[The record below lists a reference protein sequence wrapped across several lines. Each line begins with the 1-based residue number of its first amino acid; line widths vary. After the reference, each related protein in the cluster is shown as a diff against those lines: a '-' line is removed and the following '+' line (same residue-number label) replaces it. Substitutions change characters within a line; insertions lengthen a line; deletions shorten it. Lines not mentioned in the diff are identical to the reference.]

1 MIGIVDYGMGNVGSV
16 ESMINFLGYHK
27 TMIIKSPEELKFV
40 DKIILP
46 GVGSFDNGM
55 GNIIHSGWLW
65 ELHHHVIEKRKPI
78 LGICLGMQLLMEKSE
93 EGNRAGLGFIK
104 GECKKFNFS
113 DTAFLH
119 RFRGLRLKVPHMGWN
134 QVKPIKSDLCEEDS
148 RFYFVH
154 SYYVECKNKEDIMLE
169 TDYGIKFTSGV
180 SKDNIF
186 GVQFHPEKSHK
197 YGMRLMEKFINL

>member
-27 TMIIKSPEELKFV
+27 TKIIKSPEELKLV
-40 DKIILP
+40 DKVILP

-55 GNIIHSGWLW
+55 SNIIHSGWLR
-65 ELHHHVIEKRKPI
+65 ELQHHVIEKRKPI

-93 EGNRAGLGFIK
+93 EGNLSGLGFIK

-119 RFRGLRLKVPHMGWN
+119 RFRGMKLKVPHMGWN
-134 QVKPIKSDLCEEDS
+134 QVKLIKSDLCEEDS

-154 SYYVECKNKEDIMLE
+154 SYYVECENKEDIMLE

-180 SKDNIF
+180 SKNNIF

-197 YGMRLMEKFINL
+197 YGMKLMENFINL

>member
-27 TMIIKSPEELKFV
+27 TKIVKSPEELRLV
-40 DKIILP
+40 DKIVLP

-55 GNIIHSGWLW
+55 GNIIHSGWLG
-65 ELHHHVIEKRKPI
+65 ELHHNVIEKHKPI

-93 EGNRAGLGFIK
+93 EGNQSGLGFVK

-113 DTAFLH
+113 NTS
-119 RFRGLRLKVPHMGWN
+119 LKVPHMGWN
-134 QVKPIKSDLCEEDS
+134 QVKPIKTELCKEDS

-154 SYYVECKNKEDIMLE
+154 SYYVECDNKEDIMLE
-169 TDYGIKFTSGV
+169 TTYGIKFTSGI

-197 YGMRLMEKFINL
+197 YGMKLMENFINL

>member
-27 TMIIKSPEELKFV
+27 TQIIKSPEELNLV
-40 DKIILP
+40 DKLILP

-55 GNIIHSGWLW
+55 GNIIHSGWLK
-65 ELHHHVIEKRKPI
+65 ELHHHVIEKHKPI

-93 EGNRAGLGFIK
+93 EGTLAGLGFIK
-104 GECKKFNFS
+104 GECKKFNFK
-113 DTAFLH
+113 DTK
-119 RFRGLRLKVPHMGWN
+119 LKVPHMGWN
-134 QVKPIKSDLCEEDS
+134 QVKPIKSDLCEKDS

-169 TDYGIKFTSGV
+169 TEYGIKFTSGV

-197 YGMRLMEKFINL
+197 YGMKLMEKFITC

>member
-27 TMIIKSPEELKFV
+27 TKIIKSPEELDLV
-40 DKIILP
+40 DKIVLP

-55 GNIIHSGWLW
+55 GNIIYSGWLW

-93 EGNRAGLGFIK
+93 EGRMGGLGFIK
-104 GECKKFNFS
+104 GKCKKFNFN
-113 DTAFLH
+113 DTK
-119 RFRGLRLKVPHMGWN
+119 LKVPHMGWN

-154 SYYVECKNKEDIMLE
+154 SYYVECENKEDIMLE

-180 SKDNIF
+180 SKNNIF

-197 YGMRLMEKFINL
+197 YGMKLMENFINL

>member
-27 TMIIKSPEELKFV
+27 TQIIKSPEELNLV
-40 DKIILP
+40 DKLILP

-55 GNIIHSGWLW
+55 GNIIHSGWLK
-65 ELHHHVIEKRKPI
+65 ELHHHVIEKHKPI

-93 EGNRAGLGFIK
+93 EGTLSGLGFIK
-104 GECKKFNFS
+104 GECKKFNFK
-113 DTAFLH
+113 DTK
-119 RFRGLRLKVPHMGWN
+119 LKVPHMGWN
-134 QVKPIKSDLCEEDS
+134 QVKPIKSDLCEKDS

-169 TDYGIKFTSGV
+169 TEYGIKFTSGV

-197 YGMRLMEKFINL
+197 YGMKLMEKFITC

>member
-27 TMIIKSPEELKFV
+27 TKIIKSPEELDLV
-40 DKIILP
+40 DKIVLP

-55 GNIIHSGWLW
+55 SNIIKSGLQL
-65 ELHHHVIEKRKPI
+65 ELYHQVLEKQKPV
-78 LGICLGMQLLMEKSE
+78 LGICLGMQLLMQKSE
-93 EGNRAGLGFIK
+93 EGVLPGLGFIK
-104 GECKKFNFS
+104 GQCKKFNFN
-113 DTAFLH
+113 DTK
-119 RFRGLRLKVPHMGWN
+119 LKVPHMGWN
-134 QVKPIKSDLCEEDS
+134 DVKPIKSDLCKEDS

-154 SYYVECKNKEDIMLE
+154 SYYVECQNKKDIMLE

-180 SKDNIF
+180 SKNNIF

-197 YGMRLMEKFINL
+197 YGMKLMENFINL

>member
-1 MIGIVDYGMGNVGSV
+1 MNKNEEMIGIVDYGMGNVGSV

-27 TMIIKSPEELKFV
+27 TKIVKSPEELDLV

-55 GNIIHSGWLW
+55 DNIIRSGLRL
-65 ELHHHVIEKRKPI
+65 ELYHQVLEKRKPV
-78 LGICLGMQLLMEKSE
+78 LGICLGMQLLMQKSE
-93 EGNRAGLGFIK
+93 EGDLPGLGFIK

-113 DTAFLH
+113 DTK
-119 RFRGLRLKVPHMGWN
+119 LKVPHMGWN
-134 QVKPIKSDLCEEDS
+134 KAKPIKSDLCKKDS

-154 SYYVECKNKEDIMLE
+154 SYYVECQNKEDIMLE
-169 TDYGIKFTSGV
+169 TNYGIKFTSGV

-197 YGMRLMEKFINL
+197 YGMKLIENFINL